1 MAHVISVGQ
10 TYQHQ
15 DGDEYEVVTVDKDRV
30 TFETPSGSIVCMD
43 IDELMSNLDEGCSCR
58 LSMQMAKKTTT
69 MRVKTG
75 KINNSR

>member
-43 IDELMSNLDEGCSCR
+43 IDELMSNLDEGVLLPIVDANGEEDDDDEGEDR
-58 LSMQMAKKTTT
+58 ED
-69 MRVKTG
+69 
-75 KINNSR
+75 

>member
-15 DGDEYEVVTVDKDRV
+15 DGDEYEVVTVDKGRV

-43 IDELMSNLDEGCSCR
+43 IDELMSNLDEGVLLPIVDANGEEDDDDEGEDR
-58 LSMQMAKKTTT
+58 ED
-69 MRVKTG
+69 
-75 KINNSR
+75 